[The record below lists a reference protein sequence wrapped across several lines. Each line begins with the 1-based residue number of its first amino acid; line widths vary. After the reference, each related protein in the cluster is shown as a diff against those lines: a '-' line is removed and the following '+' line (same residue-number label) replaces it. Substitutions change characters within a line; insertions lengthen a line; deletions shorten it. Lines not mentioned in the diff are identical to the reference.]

1 MSPELARDA
10 LEAAPDAMV
19 IIDDGG
25 TIRFA
30 NRQTVV
36 MFGRAY
42 EEIIGLSIEKL
53 LPERFHARHVN
64 HRRDFFNNMRVRPM
78 GAGLNLFALHKDGT
92 EFPVEISLS
101 PLADGHRMLVA
112 ASIRDVTDRRRIEAE
127 LSAQLE
133 QMRRLHEMSAQL
145 IEAADLPKMLEEVL
159 DATIAVQRADYG
171 NIQLWE
177 PETGVACSR
186 S

>member
-1 MSPELARDA
+1 MPARFRGQH
-10 LEAAPDAMV
+10 PSM
-19 IIDDGG
+19 
-25 TIRFA
+25 
-30 NRQTVV
+30 RQAYMRNV
-36 MFGRAY
+36 RA
-42 EEIIGLSIEKL
+42 
-53 LPERFHARHVN
+53 
-64 HRRDFFNNMRVRPM
+64 RPM
-78 GAGLNLFALHKDGT
+78 GAGLNLFGLRQDGT

-101 PLADGHRMLVA
+101 PIDADGRNLVA
-112 ASIRDVTDRRRIEAE
+112 AAIRDVTDRKRVEAE